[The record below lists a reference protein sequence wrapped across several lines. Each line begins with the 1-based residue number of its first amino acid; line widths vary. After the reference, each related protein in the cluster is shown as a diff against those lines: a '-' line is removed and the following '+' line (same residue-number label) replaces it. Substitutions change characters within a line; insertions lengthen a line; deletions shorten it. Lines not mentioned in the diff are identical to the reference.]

1 MEFLNSFLELKSNIW
16 TSIKHG
22 SLDLIYNTSNFLIC
36 YTQLYIIPNLAYMVI
51 GLYVIFMLIYVNA
64 DNFIV
69 NYRDLY
75 LEDAMPNVF
84 SDMNPSN
91 TGIAPPTYYSENSAS
106 HTNAMRSLQ
115 NRGDSVLDKVIEQHF
130 IYLANHRHTPTPGV
144 TEASWQSSTANTQLT
159 DTEQNEFMSRM
170 MESAR
175 YTSRYH
181 VGRKQ
186 EIVILLPSNNRSP
199 EVRATLDVVD
209 TLIRFRRL

>member
-1 MEFLNSFLELKSNIW
+1 
-16 TSIKHG
+16 
-22 SLDLIYNTSNFLIC
+22 
-36 YTQLYIIPNLAYMVI
+36 MVI

-130 IYLANHRHTPTPGV
+130 IYLANHRHTSTPGV
-144 TEASWQSSTANTQLT
+144 TEAS
-159 DTEQNEFMSRM
+159 
-170 MESAR
+170 
-175 YTSRYH
+175 
-181 VGRKQ
+181 
-186 EIVILLPSNNRSP
+186 
-199 EVRATLDVVD
+199 
-209 TLIRFRRL
+209 